1 MINDYFEIFFAS
13 YGDSVV
19 LLKKDDFTIVDFNN
33 YAMLLYD
40 IPFEKK
46 KEIIGNPFTV
56 FKSNEFSLLKP
67 EEFDIIIKKIK
78 ENGKWTVVL
87 PGKKRKEAVFTGKT
101 TISLITYNTIDY
113 LLIVTEKISDNIDE
127 IKYSEILLEKE
138 DIKTRSTEEVNILY
152 NQQFINSI
160 INSSVDIII
169 ASDINNK
176 ITHVSHSASY
186 QFGYSKEEFSK
197 VRVVDLYKDKSE
209 YDYVEK
215 QINDKGYFIGKITN
229 KKKNGKLFNTY
240 LSASHITD
248 NIGNNIGL
256 MGVSRDIKEVKK
268 IESEII
274 NSEKKYRELFEN
286 FSDAVIIVDE
296 NNITIDI
303 NEAGKTLFE
312 VEDNVGY
319 NFYSFVS
326 DKDKSIVAEK
336 AKELR
341 KEGTVK
347 NFEIEIITT
356 KGIKKNI
363 EISSSAFYENGIF
376 KGSRD
381 IIRDISEKKK
391 RDILLI
397 EQSSKIESIFENSS
411 NVIIWTLDT
420 NFNISSLNN
429 EFIRMFDNR
438 IGESIQIG
446 DNFFNKLANNLKPH
460 LIDTMKSSY
469 SKAQEGIS
477 QNFESVVYGLNGK
490 KIIFETFLSPIKI
503 KGKNKF
509 DLACL
514 AVDLTHKK
522 ETELKLRKLLK
533 EKEILLKEVHHRVKN
548 NLQVISS
555 ILNLQSSYVKDQ
567 MTLDILRESQNRI
580 KAMSFIHESLYRSDD
595 FSFVNFSSYIN
606 SLSSNLVQTYIIEHA
621 NINLE
626 LDLGDVNLNLDQA
639 IPCGLI
645 INELVSNSIKYA
657 FPFNKQGKICIK
669 LTKTDNKIYLN
680 VSDNGTG
687 LPDNLD
693 VENTDTLGLQLVY
706 ILVSQ
711 LDGDIKVI
719 NKKGTTFLFNFTIK

>member
-1 MINDYFEIFFAS
+1 MIKEYFNIFFDS

-19 LLKKDDFTIVDFNN
+19 LVKKDNFKIVDFNN
-33 YAMLLYD
+33 NAMLLHG
-40 IPFEKK
+40 ISFEDKE
-46 KEIIGNPFTV
+46 EIIDKPFTI
-56 FKSNEFSLLKP
+56 FKSDEFKLHP
-67 EEFDIIIKKIK
+67 EELVLQKIK

-87 PGKKRKEAVFTGKT
+87 PAKKRKGVVFTGKT
-101 TISLITYNTIDY
+101 TISLLTYNAIDY
-113 LLIVTEKISDNIDE
+113 LLIVTEIFSDSIDE
-127 IKYSEILLEKE
+127 IKYPKTLVEEETTNAALNKE
-138 DIKTRSTEEVNILY
+138 
-152 NQQFINSI
+152 FITSI

-186 QFGYSKEEFSK
+186 QFGYSKKEFEK
-197 VRVVDLYKDKSE
+197 INIIDLYKDKSE
-209 YDYVEK
+209 YKHVKK

-229 KKKNGKLFNTY
+229 KKKNGKLFNTH
-240 LSASHITD
+240 LSASHIID
-248 NIGNNIGL
+248 NKGNNIGL

-303 NEAGKTLFE
+303 NEAGKALFE

-326 DKDKSIVAEK
+326 DKDKSIVIEK

-341 KEGTVK
+341 KEGMVR
-347 NFEIEIITT
+347 NFEIEIITE

-363 EISSSAFYENGIF
+363 EMSSSAFYENGKF

-381 IIRDISEKKK
+381 VIRDISEKKK
-391 RDILLI
+391 REKLLI
-397 EQSSKIESIFENSS
+397 QQSSTIQSIFENTS
-411 NVIIWTLDT
+411 NVVIWTLDT
-420 NFNISSLNN
+420 KFNISSLNS
-429 EFIRMFDNR
+429 EFIRIFKDR
-438 IGESIQIG
+438 IGESIQVG
-446 DNFFNKLANNLKPH
+446 DNFFSKISDNLKSYKPE
-460 LIDTMKSSY
+460 LTNKMKIPY
-469 SKAQEGIS
+469 NRAQLGIS
-477 QNFESVVYGLNGK
+477 QNFESVIYGLNGK
-490 KIIFETFLSPIKI
+490 QMIYETFLSPIKI
-503 KGKNKF
+503 KGKKKF

-514 AVDLTHKK
+514 AIDLTHKK
-522 ETELKLRKLLK
+522 EIELKLRKLLN
-533 EKEILLKEVHHRVKN
+533 EKEVLLKEVHHRVKN

-606 SLSSNLVQTYIIEHA
+606 SLSSNLVQTYIIKHA

-657 FPFNKQGKICIK
+657 FPFNRQGKIQIELIK
-669 LTKTDNKIYLN
+669 EDNKIYLK
-680 VSDNGTG
+680 VSDNGVG

>member
-1 MINDYFEIFFAS
+1 MISEYFKIFFNS

-19 LLKKDDFTIVDFNN
+19 LVKKENFTIVDFNTN
-33 YAMLLYD
+33 AMVLHD
-40 IPFEKK
+40 ISFEEK
-46 KEIIGNPFTV
+46 KEIIGKPFTV
-56 FKSNEFSLLKP
+56 FNSTEFSSCP
-67 EEFDIIIKKIK
+67 EEFKLVLQKIK
-78 ENGKWTVVL
+78 ENGKWTIYL
-87 PGKKRKEAVFTGKT
+87 PARTIKESVFTGKT
-101 TISLITYNTIDY
+101 TISLLTFDGIDY
-113 LLIVTEKISDNIDE
+113 LLVVTEKKIDS
-127 IKYSEILLEKE
+127 INHAYTFLEKE
-138 DIKTRSTEEVNILY
+138 KNKAERTKDADALLTIE
-152 NQQFINSI
+152 FINCI

-176 ITHVSHSASY
+176 INHVSHSASS
-186 QFGYSKEEFSK
+186 QFGYSKEEFSEMK
-197 VRVVDLYKDKSE
+197 VVDLYKDKDE
-209 YDYVEK
+209 YKHVEQ
-215 QINDKGYFIGKITN
+215 QINSKGFFIGKITN

-240 LSASHITD
+240 LSASLIKD
-248 NIGNNIGL
+248 DRENIIGL
-256 MGVSRDIKEVKK
+256 MGISRNIKEVKK
-268 IESEII
+268 IENEIVT
-274 NSEKKYRELFEN
+274 SEKKYRELFEN

-296 NNITIDI
+296 NNTTIDI
-303 NEAGKTLFE
+303 NEAGKNLFE
-312 VEDNVGY
+312 VEDNVAY

-326 DKDKSIVAEK
+326 DKDKNVVAEK

-341 KEGTVK
+341 INGKVR
-347 NFEIEIITT
+347 NFEIEIIAA
-356 KGIKKNI
+356 KGTKKNI

-381 IIRDISEKKK
+381 VIRDISEKKK
-391 RDILLI
+391 RETLLI
-397 EQSSKIESIFENSS
+397 QQSSTIQSIFENTS
-411 NVIIWTLDT
+411 NVVIWTLNT
-420 NFNISSLNN
+420 KFNISSLNS
-429 EFIRMFDNR
+429 EFIRIFRDR
-438 IGESIQIG
+438 IGESIQVG
-446 DNFFNKLANNLKPH
+446 DNFFNIISDNLKPYKPE
-460 LIDTMKSSY
+460 LINEMKNAY
-469 SKAQEGIS
+469 KKAQLGIS
-477 QNFESVVYGLNGK
+477 QNFESVIYGSNGK
-490 KIIFETFLSPIKI
+490 QMIYETFLSPIKI

-514 AVDLTHKK
+514 AVDLTNKN
-522 ETELKLRKLLK
+522 EIELKLRKLLN
-533 EKEILLKEVHHRVKN
+533 EKEVLLKEVHHRVKN

-606 SLSSNLVQTYIIEHA
+606 SLSSNLVQTYIIKHA

-626 LDLGDVNLNLDQA
+626 LDLGDVNLSLDQA

-657 FPFNKQGKICIK
+657 FPFNRSGKIRIELIKQG
-669 LTKTDNKIYLN
+669 NKINLK
-680 VSDNGTG
+680 VSDNGVG